1 MSATTADSL
10 SSSSSESAVWVLL
23 PAPGTD
29 SAIWATD
36 VAAELARRRGYAD
49 IPAAV
54 EATELLMRDS
64 ATVEP
69 LPGFARSLVF
79 EPLPGE
85 GAVVFS
91 VAAVPA
97 TGDSTRDQR
106 ELLGVDS
113 LGVFVGQCDDL
124 RANGIEGFQLLRVDQ
139 EAVSEPSVEIVS
151 QERLIGTLTTVV
163 RRNLRGVGEV
173 DLIAA
178 ATSSEVLIVAAAA
191 VPVVDLLLG
200 DDMARLV
207 GGDPA

>member
-1 MSATTADSL
+1 MSATTAGSL
-10 SSSSSESAVWVLL
+10 PSWSLESAVWVLL
-23 PAPGTD
+23 PPPGTD
-29 SAIWATD
+29 SATWATG
-36 VAAELARRRGYAD
+36 VAAELALRRGYAD
-49 IPAAV
+49 IPAAI

-69 LPGFARSLVF
+69 LPGFARCLVF

-85 GAVVFS
+85 GAIVFS

-113 LGVFVGQCDDL
+113 LGAFVGQCDDL

-139 EAVSEPSVEIVS
+139 EAVSEQSVDVS

-178 ATSSEVLIVAAAA
+178 ATSSEVLIVAAAV

-207 GGDPA
+207 GGDQV